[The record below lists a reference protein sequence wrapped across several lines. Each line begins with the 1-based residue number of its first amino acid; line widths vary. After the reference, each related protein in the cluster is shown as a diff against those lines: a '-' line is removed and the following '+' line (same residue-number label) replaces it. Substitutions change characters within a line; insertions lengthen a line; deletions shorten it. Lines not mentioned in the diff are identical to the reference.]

1 MMSFDKFSFKA
12 VLFDFDG
19 TLTEP
24 GALDFAAIRESMGC
38 PPGQAILEFIDTFE
52 GQPKQQHIIDILDEF
67 EMTGARESVPNPG
80 AEAIIL

>member
-24 GALDFAAIRESMGC
+24 GALDFAAIRQAMGC
-38 PPGQAILEFIDTFE
+38 PPDQAILEFIDTIE
-52 GQPKQQHIIDILDEF
+52 DRSRRKHTIDILDEF
-67 EMTGARESVPNPG
+67 ETSGAENSVPNPDT
-80 AEAIIL
+80 EAII